1 MFGIKKRKM
10 EKQIMSMLPSL
21 SITSKVSLKQFC
33 LLATKCDVSE
43 AQKLYD
49 FLIKDMEDLPVS
61 EPVKPT
67 VMQNV
72 KQTAND
78 VFGFIKENQD
88 GIAQGVDF
96 IKALVSKRNA
106 AAAPTP
112 TELPPI
118 N

>member
-1 MFGIKKRKM
+1 MK
-10 EKQIMSMLPSL
+10 SLPSL
-21 SITSKVSLKQFC
+21 NISSKASLKQFC
-33 LLATKCDVSE
+33 LLATKCDVDE
-43 AQKLYD
+43 AEKLYA
-49 FLIKDMEDLPVS
+49 FLIKDMDDLPMS

-78 VFGFIKENQD
+78 IFGFIKENQD

-96 IKALVSKRNA
+96 IKALFSKRNA